1 MADKLKTND
10 LPYGVELVFQDGITE
25 KIQFFSTGIVRCSK
39 SKVPIRES
47 LVVKKNPEKVNFSK
61 SEEGPNS
68 IALTTEKM
76 KVVVSKDDG
85 IISFFKPDSTV
96 LLKESA
102 KGEFEKITV
111 KGDEGYSVKQ
121 KFLLKSDGLYG
132 LGQNQENYMN
142 YKNKKI
148 LLSQSNTNSIST
160 VLFSTNNIGI
170 FWDNYSATIFSE
182 KDDISEFDSKMG
194 DGIDY
199 YIFVGENADKVISEY
214 RTLTGKAVMLP
225 KWAFG
230 YWQSKERYK
239 TQDELLEVAKRY
251 RAEKIPL
258 DCMVQD
264 WEWWEKGKWSGMEF
278 DKTRFPHPKKMMDE
292 LHKMNLH
299 AIISVWPCLGL
310 ESPMHDDFYKKKLL
324 LEPIGWGNFR
334 YVDVYNP
341 EAMKLYNEYVYRN
354 VFPQGFDGWWH
365 DSTEPDVTNSLTKEA
380 HQYETEKLDNNYLGS
395 YTRYCNPYV
404 LVLLDSV
411 YNKWT
416 ETDKKRRACILT
428 RSAFPGLQRDGSITW
443 SGDIGASWEIYQD
456 QITAGI
462 NFCMSG
468 LPYWSFDIGA
478 FLIASYDGLFTY
490 GAKDPAYQE
499 LYTRMFQFAAFCPIF
514 RSHGSDCPREMWEMG
529 GFKSVLV
536 DFDKLRYKLMTYIY
550 SLAGRTYIEDYTM
563 MRGLPMDFPKDKK
576 VYEIKDEYMFGD
588 SLLIAPVT
596 NYMYHTPPQIS
607 KLVPKEVF
615 KGGVKVKYYK
625 DKDFKNLSKEETS
638 DNIDIYWYTGR
649 PDYVT
654 DSEYSITFEG
664 TIVAPETGKYQFQ
677 IKSFDTRVIIFN
689 GKELKVELDC
699 NEPYFEFL
707 ELEKGKEY
715 PIICKTQNNQ
725 TGAARFRLYWKTP
738 SDFEKEK
745 QKADKPKTRDV
756 YLPEGA
762 NWVDYWTG
770 KNYEGGKSYTFD
782 APIDKIP
789 ILVKQG
795 SILPLGPEVQ
805 YADENPFGELEI
817 RVYQGADGEF
827 LLYEDEGDNLNYQS
841 GKYSL
846 IKFTYI
852 EASKKLKILKREGSF
867 DGMKQERVFKVTT
880 GEKVVQTVNYKGDEV
895 EISL

>member
-10 LPYGVELVFQDGITE
+10 LPNGVELVFQDGITE
-25 KIQFFSTGIVRCSK
+25 KIQFYSTAIVRCSK

-47 LVVKKNPEKVNFSK
+47 LVVKNKPGKVNFSK
-61 SEEGPNS
+61 SEEGNS

-76 KVVVSKDDG
+76 KVVVSKEDG
-85 IISFFKPDSTV
+85 TISFFKPDSTV

-111 KGDEGYSVKQ
+111 KGDEGYTVKQ

-142 YKNKKI
+142 YKNKRI

-160 VLFSTNNIGI
+160 VLFSSNNVGI
-170 FWDNYSATIFSE
+170 FWDNYSATYFTE

-214 RTLTGKAVMLP
+214 RKLTGKAVMLP

-251 RAEKIPL
+251 RDEKIPL

-278 DKTRFPHPKKMMDE
+278 DKTRFPDPKKMMDE

-341 EAMKLYNEYVYRN
+341 EAMKLYNEYVYKN

-380 HQYETEKLDNNYLGS
+380 HVFETEKLDNNYLGS

-416 ETDKKRRACILT
+416 ETDKNRRACILT
-428 RSAFPGLQRDGSITW
+428 RSAFPGIQRDGSITW

-468 LPYWSFDIGA
+468 MPYWSFDIGA

-529 GFKSVLV
+529 EFKPVLV
-536 DFDKLRYKLMTYIY
+536 DFDKLRYKLMPYIY

-576 VYEIKDEYMFGD
+576 VYELKDEFMFGD
-588 SLLIAPVT
+588 NLLVAPVT

-638 DNIDIYWYTGR
+638 ENIDIYWYTGR

-654 DSEYSITFEG
+654 DSEYSIIFEG

-689 GKELKVELDC
+689 GKELKFELDC

-745 QKADKPKTRDV
+745 QKSDKPKTRDV

-782 APIDKIP
+782 APIEKIP

-846 IKFTYI
+846 IKFTYN

-867 DGMKQERVFKVTT
+867 DGMKQERVFKVTS
-880 GEKVVQTVNYKGDEV
+880 GYKVVQTVNYKGDEIEV
-895 EISL
+895 SL